1 MTFASGVKSSFFD
14 YKYYAEDPNFPELPG
29 INAGDSLPD
38 NERNSSFV
46 YPGGIVAVHAKSRSK
61 DDIWQALKQK
71 RVYGTSGP
79 RMLLWF
85 ELINFGEQKVHMGQ
99 KVIMNQAPKFKV
111 RAAGS
116 FKQKPGCPSVSV
128 DSLSPERLDLSLIH
142 I

>member
-61 DDIWQALKQK
+61 DDIWEALKQK

-79 RMLLWF
+79 RMLL
-85 ELINFGEQKVHMGQ
+85 
-99 KVIMNQAPKFKV
+99 
-111 RAAGS
+111 
-116 FKQKPGCPSVSV
+116 
-128 DSLSPERLDLSLIH
+128 LSLIH
-142 I
+142 ISEPTRLV